1 MPTRLDLAAL
11 YDADSAATDKYDI
24 TLDGAVVAKFCLHC
38 GRFTKGKTIHSTT
51 GHKGRKFNARPGG
64 AAPSPA
70 PAPPPAAAGACCAFD
85 AGALTAS
92 TSEAVAPATAGGPDL
107 SDVPIVDTASFLC
120 QAADYETPPSAMLSS
135 IVAETGGLFDFIH
148 LNE

>member
-1 MPTRLDLAAL
+1 MP
-11 YDADSAATDKYDI
+11 
-24 TLDGAVVAKFCLHC
+24 
-38 GRFTKGKTIHSTT
+38 
-51 GHKGRKFNARPGG
+51 
-64 AAPSPA
+64 
-70 PAPPPAAAGACCAFD
+70 
-85 AGALTAS
+85 AS
-92 TSEAVAPATAGGPDL
+92 TPVAPATAGGFDL